1 MLAGRTRYLA
11 YRKIRPLYNFWV
23 DIGVY
28 QRNLTNFQE
37 SAILFNNQSPFLSHT
52 TDPCVNCHTFC
63 NNRTDRMTLG
73 IRSAAFGSSTPFALN
88 GSLEK
93 LGAKFGYMSW
103 HPSGRL
109 IAYSLNDVRQ
119 FFHQAGTEVRDVVD
133 LDSDLLYYEVG
144 SRSAKT
150 HPAFSEPD
158 RLETYP
164 AWSPDGRFLYFCS
177 APILWTDRDSTPPE
191 RYEEVRY
198 NLRRIPYDIETDT
211 WGPAEIVLS
220 PEKTGLS
227 ILLPRISPDGKYL
240 LFCMTKYGCFP
251 VYQPSSDL
259 YLMDL
264 DTGKVE
270 RLAINSE
277 RSESWHSWSSNGRW
291 FAFSSKR
298 RDGLFTR
305 IYLSYFDT
313 AGQAHPPLLVPQ
325 EDPTFYD
332 FCLKTYSVPE
342 LTVEPVRVSEW
353 DMAKTVASPRRTEIG
368 LPDISMTRKPAKPPT
383 WKPAVPER
391 E

>member
-332 FCLKTYSVPE
+332 FCLNTYTVPE
-342 LTVEPVRVSEW
+342 LTVEPVKVSEW
-353 DMAKTVASPRRTEIG
+353 DIAKAVASPRRTEIA
-368 LPDISMTRKPAKPPT
+368 LPDISMTRKPAKPAT